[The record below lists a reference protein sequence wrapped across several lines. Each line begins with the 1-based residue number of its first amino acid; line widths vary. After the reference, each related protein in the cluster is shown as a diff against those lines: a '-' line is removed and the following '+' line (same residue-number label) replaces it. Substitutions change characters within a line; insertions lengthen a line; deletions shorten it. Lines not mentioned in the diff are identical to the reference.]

1 MKKEMKIGLLG
12 LGVVATGV
20 VERLAAQKKQ
30 IEGQTGVKLTIS
42 KALVLD
48 TVEKAAFASA
58 HGFEL
63 TTKLE
68 DITENTEIDIVI
80 ELIGR
85 ISPAK
90 EYILTALKNGKHVV
104 TANKD
109 LIAQHGQEL
118 IEVAKAQNVGFYY
131 EASVGGG
138 IPLLRP
144 LATSYAADTITSVKG
159 IVNGTTNYML
169 TKMMEDQ
176 LDYQTALEQ
185 AQNLGFAESDP
196 TNDVDGIDAAYKMI
210 ILGAFAFGAELKVT
224 DLAIQGI
231 RNVQAADVKVAQSL
245 GYEVKLIGEVKQV
258 GEGVTA
264 SVSPV
269 LVAKNHPLAMI
280 KNEYNGVFI
289 ESKGI
294 GQSLLYGPGA
304 GALPTATSVLADLVE
319 IADRTQGKQDFAPF
333 NRKVANAPLVNRENV
348 KENYFISVS
357 LVTSAIETEEFV
369 KGLVEQGYRVVYK
382 AIDTKNNRL
391 SLIVNHLTPTD
402 YQTLLTKLATQ
413 GMIQGQLGVMGDFNE
428 N

>member
-20 VERLAAQKKQ
+20 VERLAAQQKQ
-30 IEGQTGVKLTIS
+30 IEEQTGVKLTIAR
-42 KALVLD
+42 ALVLD
-48 TVEKAAFASA
+48 PAEKAVFANA

-68 DITENTEIDIVI
+68 DITENAEIDIVI

-109 LIAQHGQEL
+109 LIAQHGQEI
-118 IEVAKAQNVGFYY
+118 IEVAKAQNVAFYY

-185 AQNLGFAESDP
+185 AQHLGFAESDP

-210 ILGAFAFGAELKVT
+210 ILGAFAFGAKLKVA
-224 DLAIQGI
+224 DLSIQGI
-231 RNVQAADVKVAQSL
+231 RNVQAADVEVAQSL
-245 GYEVKLIGEVKQV
+245 GYEVKLIGEVKKV

-289 ESKGI
+289 ESQGI

-319 IADRTQGKQDFAPF
+319 IADRTQGNQDFAPF
-333 NRKVANAPLVNRENV
+333 NRKVANDLLVNRENV

-357 LVTSAIETEEFV
+357 LETSVIETDEFV
-369 KGLVEQGYRVVYK
+369 KVIIEQGYRVVYK
-382 AIDTKNNRL
+382 AIDEQKNRL
-391 SLIVNHLTPTD
+391 SLIVNQLTPKD
-402 YQTLLTKLATQ
+402 YQALLTELATQ
-413 GMIQGQLGVMGDFNE
+413 GSIQGQLGVMGDFNE